1 LRVDRIAAPAV
12 AYQQMSRKSYMITT
26 AIFFLIVAFLHL
38 LRLIIGWE
46 ITMEGWPIP
55 RWLNFIAL
63 LVTGYLAYE
72 GFRLSRR

>member
-1 LRVDRIAAPAV
+1 MSAPAV
-12 AYQQMSRKSYMITT
+12 AYHQMSRKSYIIVT
-26 AIFFLIVAFLHL
+26 AVFFLIVAFLHL

-46 ITMEGWPIP
+46 ITMEGWSVP

-63 LVTGYLAYE
+63 IITGYLAYE

>member
-1 LRVDRIAAPAV
+1 
-12 AYQQMSRKSYMITT
+12 MITT